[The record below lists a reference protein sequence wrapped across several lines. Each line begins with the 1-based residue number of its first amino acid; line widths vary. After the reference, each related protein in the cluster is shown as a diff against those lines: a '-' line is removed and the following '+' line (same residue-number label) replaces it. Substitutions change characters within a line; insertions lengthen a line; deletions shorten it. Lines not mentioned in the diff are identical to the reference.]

1 MACAESTTINNK
13 TSSSEEILFDAV
25 ETNNVSAVKNLKKGE
40 LLHLSQIRRRFPSEW
55 SSPDKEQQTAYQRA
69 CLLGHTDIVQCML
82 NAGILVDQSFPGGDS
97 YSTIRGAF
105 LFACQSRSM
114 PTILT
119 LLDAGAPVDEFGS
132 CSLAYARSF
141 VPSISIHYS
150 SEIQAVS
157 WENLYPI
164 HYAIVDNNLELLQ
177 KLITPNTY
185 KLVTNQWFTPLHIAC
200 LFNRSITM
208 IDLLLSYGDANT
220 AILAKTSNNKFPD
233 ELATDSTIIE
243 YLRPTRMS
251 IYTELEKNR
260 HEKHEHDLKSLE
272 EGTSFQIFIK
282 TLTGTTMTIIVTK
295 EDTVESLKAKIQD
308 RKGIPPDQQRII
320 YIGKQLQ
327 DARILSDYDISKGA
341 TLTLVVNMRGG
352 YRH

>member
-1 MACAESTTINNK
+1 MACAESTTIDNK
-13 TSSSEEILFDAV
+13 TSSSEEVLFDAV

-40 LLHLSQIRRRFPSEW
+40 LLYLSQIRRRFPSEW
-55 SSPDKEQQTAYQRA
+55 SSPDKEKQTAYQRA
-69 CLLGHTDIVQCML
+69 CLLGHTDIVQYML
-82 NAGILVDQSFPGGDS
+82 NVGIVVDQSFPGGDS
-97 YSTIRGAF
+97 YSTMRGAF
-105 LFACQSRSM
+105 LFACQSGSM
-114 PTILT
+114 PTILA

-141 VPSISIHYS
+141 VPSISIPYS
-150 SEIQAVS
+150 CEIQAVT

-208 IDLLLSYGDANT
+208 IDLLLSYGDANA

-243 YLRPTRMS
+243 
-251 IYTELEKNR
+251 
-260 HEKHEHDLKSLE
+260 
-272 EGTSFQIFIK
+272 
-282 TLTGTTMTIIVTK
+282 
-295 EDTVESLKAKIQD
+295 
-308 RKGIPPDQQRII
+308 
-320 YIGKQLQ
+320 
-327 DARILSDYDISKGA
+327 
-341 TLTLVVNMRGG
+341 
-352 YRH
+352 